1 MKKRF
6 IVLLITAF
14 FYMNLLQAQILNN
27 NFEKVD
33 IYYENFSIM
42 EICDVPCENFENR
55 HGSIVQHKDLTD
67 SLAIIKWIG
76 ILNRLNKADT
86 ENKYFDRIL
95 DTRGKLFLYSCKDT
109 IQICL
114 DYRYTDINNE
124 RFDTSSELR
133 LELEKMFHKPKPKKQ
148 KENNRK

>member
-1 MKKRF
+1 MKKQ
-6 IVLLITAF
+6 IISALAVLGF
-14 FYMNLLQAQILNN
+14 FPFFTEAQILNH
-27 NFEKVD
+27 NFEKID

-55 HGSIVQHKDLTD
+55 HRSIVQHNDLTD

-133 LELEKMFHKPKPKKQ
+133 LELEKMFQKPKPKKT
-148 KENNRK
+148 KRK

>member
-6 IVLLITAF
+6 IILLITAF
-14 FYMNLLQAQILNN
+14 FYMHLLQAQILNN
-27 NFEKVD
+27 NFEKID
-33 IYYENFSIM
+33 IYYTDFNIM
-42 EICDVPCENFENR
+42 SVINLPCDDFLSYSRE
-55 HGSIVQHKDLTD
+55 HKTITD
-67 SLAIIKWIG
+67 SLDIEIWIG
-76 ILNRLNKADT
+76 ILIRLNKADT

>member
-27 NFEKVD
+27 NFEKID
-33 IYYENFSIM
+33 IYYADFSIM
-42 EICDVPCENFENR
+42 TAVNIPCHDFIAFSDE
-55 HGSIVQHKDLTD
+55 HKTITD
-67 SLAIIKWIG
+67 SLDIEIWIG

-133 LELEKMFHKPKPKKQ
+133 LELEKMFQKPKPKKT
-148 KENNRK
+148 KRK

>member
-1 MKKRF
+1 MKKIF
-6 IVLLITAF
+6 ITLLITAF
-14 FYMNLLQAQILNN
+14 FYMNLLQAQILNH

-76 ILNRLNKADT
+76 IINRLKKTDTADENYNK
-86 ENKYFDRIL
+86 RL
-95 DTRGKLFLYSCKDT
+95 DTRAKLFLHGINDT
-109 IQICL
+109 ISICL
-114 DYRYTDINNE
+114 DYWNTDICNQ
-124 RFDTSSELR
+124 RYDTSPELR
-133 LELEKMFHKPKPKKQ
+133 LELEKMFQKPKPYKHKK
-148 KENNRK
+148 NNRK

>member
-1 MKKRF
+1 MKKQ
-6 IVLLITAF
+6 IIIALAVLGF
-14 FYMNLLQAQILNN
+14 FPFFTEAQILNH
-27 NFEKVD
+27 NFEKIN

>member
-6 IVLLITAF
+6 ITLLITAF

-27 NFEKVD
+27 NFEKID
-33 IYYENFSIM
+33 IYYADFSIM
-42 EICDVPCENFENR
+42 TAVNIPCHDF
-55 HGSIVQHKDLTD
+55 IVFSDEHKTITD
-67 SLAIIKWIG
+67 SLDIEIWIG

-124 RFDTSSELR
+124 RYDTSPELR
-133 LELEKMFHKPKPKKQ
+133 LELEKMFQKPKPYKHKK
-148 KENNRK
+148 NNRK

>member
-1 MKKRF
+1 MKKQ
-6 IVLLITAF
+6 IIIALAVLGF
-14 FYMNLLQAQILNN
+14 FPFFTEAQILNH
-27 NFEKVD
+27 NFEKIN

-133 LELEKMFHKPKPKKQ
+133 LELEKMFQKPKPKKT
-148 KENNRK
+148 KRK

>member
-1 MKKRF
+1 MKKQ
-6 IVLLITAF
+6 IIIALAVLGF
-14 FYMNLLQAQILNN
+14 FPFFTKAQILNH
-27 NFEKVD
+27 NFEKID
-33 IYYENFSIM
+33 IYYADFSIM
-42 EICDVPCENFENR
+42 TAVNIPCHDFIAFSDE
-55 HGSIVQHKDLTD
+55 HKTITD
-67 SLAIIKWIG
+67 SLDIEIWIG

-124 RFDTSSELR
+124 RYDTSPELR
-133 LELEKMFHKPKPKKQ
+133 LELEKMFQKPKPKKT
-148 KENNRK
+148 KRK

>member
-1 MKKRF
+1 MKKQ
-6 IVLLITAF
+6 IIIALAVLGF
-14 FYMNLLQAQILNN
+14 FPFFTEAQILNH
-27 NFEKVD
+27 NFEKIN

-55 HGSIVQHKDLTD
+55 HRSIVQHNDLTD

-133 LELEKMFHKPKPKKQ
+133 LELEKMFQKPKPKKT
-148 KENNRK
+148 KRK

>member
-6 IVLLITAF
+6 IILLITAF
-14 FYMNLLQAQILNN
+14 FYMHLLQAQILNN

-55 HGSIVQHKDLTD
+55 HRSIVQHNDLTD

-76 ILNRLNKADT
+76 IINRLKKTDTADENYNK
-86 ENKYFDRIL
+86 RL
-95 DTRGKLFLYSCKDT
+95 DTRAKLFLHGINDT
-109 IQICL
+109 ISICL
-114 DYRYTDINNE
+114 DYWNTDICNQ
-124 RFDTSSELR
+124 RYDTSPELR
-133 LELEKMFHKPKPKKQ
+133 LELEKMFQKPKPYKHKK
-148 KENNRK
+148 NNRK

>member
-6 IVLLITAF
+6 IILLITAF
-14 FYMNLLQAQILNN
+14 FYIHLLQAQILNH
-27 NFEKVD
+27 NFEKID
-33 IYYENFSIM
+33 IYYADFSIM
-42 EICDVPCENFENR
+42 TAVNIPCHDFIAFSDE
-55 HGSIVQHKDLTD
+55 HKTITD
-67 SLAIIKWIG
+67 SLDIEIWIG

-124 RFDTSSELR
+124 RYDTSPELR
-133 LELEKMFHKPKPKKQ
+133 LELEKMFQKPKPYKHKK
-148 KENNRK
+148 NNRK

>member
-6 IVLLITAF
+6 IILLITAF
-14 FYMNLLQAQILNN
+14 FYMHLLQAQILNN

-33 IYYENFSIM
+33 IYYADFSIM
-42 EICDVPCENFENR
+42 TAVNIPCHDFIAFSDE
-55 HGSIVQHKDLTD
+55 HKTITD
-67 SLAIIKWIG
+67 SLDIEIWIG

-95 DTRGKLFLYSCKDT
+95 DTRGKIFLYSHNDT
-109 IQICL
+109 TQICL

-124 RFDTSSELR
+124 RYDTSPELR
-133 LELEKMFHKPKPKKQ
+133 QALEKMFQKPKPYKHKK
-148 KENNRK
+148 KRN

>member
-1 MKKRF
+1 MKKQ
-6 IVLLITAF
+6 IIIALAVLGF
-14 FYMNLLQAQILNN
+14 FPFFTKAQILNH
-27 NFEKVD
+27 NFEKID
-33 IYYENFSIM
+33 IYYADFSIM
-42 EICDVPCENFENR
+42 TAVNIPCHDFIAFSDE
-55 HGSIVQHKDLTD
+55 HKTITD
-67 SLAIIKWIG
+67 SLDIEIWIG

-124 RFDTSSELR
+124 RYDTSPELR
-133 LELEKMFHKPKPKKQ
+133 LELEKMFQKPKPYKHKK
-148 KENNRK
+148 NNRK

>member
-6 IVLLITAF
+6 IILLITAF
-14 FYMNLLQAQILNN
+14 FYMHLLQAQILNN
-27 NFEKVD
+27 NFEKID
-33 IYYENFSIM
+33 IYYADFSIM
-42 EICDVPCENFENR
+42 TAVNIPCHDF
-55 HGSIVQHKDLTD
+55 IVFSDEHKTITD
-67 SLAIIKWIG
+67 SLDIEIWIG

-124 RFDTSSELR
+124 RYDTSPELR
-133 LELEKMFHKPKPKKQ
+133 LELEKMFQKPKPYKHKK
-148 KENNRK
+148 NNRK

>member
-1 MKKRF
+1 MKKQ
-6 IVLLITAF
+6 IIIALAVLGF
-14 FYMNLLQAQILNN
+14 FPFFTEAQILNH
-27 NFEKVD
+27 NFEKIN

-55 HGSIVQHKDLTD
+55 HRSIVQHNDLTD

>member
-27 NFEKVD
+27 NFEKID
-33 IYYENFSIM
+33 IYYADFSIM
-42 EICDVPCENFENR
+42 TAVNIPCHDFIAFSDE
-55 HGSIVQHKDLTD
+55 HKTITD
-67 SLAIIKWIG
+67 SLDIEIWIG